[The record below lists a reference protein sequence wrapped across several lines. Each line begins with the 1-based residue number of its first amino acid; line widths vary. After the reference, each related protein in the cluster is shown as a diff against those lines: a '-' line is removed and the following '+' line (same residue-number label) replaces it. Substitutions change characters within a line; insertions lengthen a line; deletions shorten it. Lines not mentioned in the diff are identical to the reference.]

1 MNDGLNCALAAGAA
15 KRDPNRAPLEVFA
28 GGAVGIGEGLE
39 AMRVMGRHMT
49 ALYVGGMG
57 ARGKNFY
64 NEIFAGYG
72 YEDEAKQIQ
81 DLYLDGKKQEA
92 AAAIPESFIEAT
104 TLIGPEGFVK
114 ERLAALKES
123 GVTTLNVNLVGNT
136 TEERVQTLDK
146 LQNLVAMI

>member
-1 MNDGLNCALAAGAA
+1 MERILATQLSSHAHRPAGL
-15 KRDPNRAPLEVFA
+15 
-28 GGAVGIGEGLE
+28 GIGEGLE
-39 AMRVMGRHMT
+39 PMRGMGRPMT

-64 NEIFAGYG
+64 NELFASYG
-72 YEDEAKQIQ
+72 YEKEAKQIP

-92 AAAIPESFIEAT
+92 AAAVPESFIEAT

-123 GVTTLNVNLVGNT
+123 GVTTLNVGLVGNT
-136 TEERVQTLDK
+136 TQERVRTLDT
-146 LQNLVAMI
+146 LRNLVERL